1 MAVID
6 KSSVVN
12 SADLHSI
19 ADYHAPEIEQLADH
33 PHVKRVP
40 REPEPPEDAA
50 RLDEEPET
58 RQTGRWEAPDAGV
71 EGFSPCDRGLTHG
84 RSRG

>member
-1 MAVID
+1 VATVINGG
-6 KSSVVN
+6 SVS
-12 SADLHSI
+12 SADLKSVPDHCASENEQF
-19 ADYHAPEIEQLADH
+19 ADL

-40 REPEPPEDAA
+40 REPEPPEEAA
-50 RLDEEPET
+50 RTCEEPES

-71 EGFSPCDRGLTHG
+71 DDFPPDDRWLSHG